1 MIKLAAFASGAG
13 SNVLNLINHF
23 KGHSSVEI
31 ALVVSNNTQAGAIEK
46 AKANDIPYLLL
57 STEETKNGKYILNA
71 LKEKG
76 IDYIVLGGYLKMI
89 PVELI
94 QAYPN
99 KIINVHP
106 SLLPKY
112 GGKGMYGS
120 NVHKAVWENKETE
133 SGITI
138 HFVNEEY
145 DKGEIIAQKKV
156 MLTSTDTVHVV
167 EIKWFPAIVESVIL
181 SARTGTDGKKQIE

>member
-1 MIKLAAFASGAG
+1 MIKIAAFASGAG

-23 KGHSSVEI
+23 NAHSSVEV

-46 AKANDIPYLLL
+46 AKTNNIPYLLL
-57 STEETKNGKYILNA
+57 SSEETRNGNYIVNA

-94 QAYPN
+94 KAFPN

-120 NVHKAVWENKETE
+120 NVHKAVWENKESE
-133 SGITI
+133 SGISI

-145 DKGEIIAQKKV
+145 DKGEIIVQKKAA
-156 MLTSTDTVHVV
+156 LTANDTIHDIENKVRAL
-167 EIKWFPAIVESVIL
+167 EIEWFPKIVEQVIL
-181 SARTGTDGKKQIE
+181 KQ